1 MKNNME
7 KVERKYLAHFID
19 AAFGAEPTNYTRLGK
34 DLEEYNIDLNPDGE
48 EKSNILGESSYTIKG
63 YKPSGSVDT
72 YYAYDGEPLFE
83 QLAMVANE
91 RKTGSDCM
99 TTAVDVLVDSKGVV
113 IWAYRED
120 VVIVPQS
127 VGGDTGGVQIPFEIH
142 YNGNRV
148 KGTWDMSTKTF
159 TPDGEAAAANVE
171 QEQSEA

>member
-1 MKNNME
+1 ME
-7 KVERKYLAHFID
+7 KLERKYLAHFID
-19 AAFGAEPTNYTRLGK
+19 AGFGGDATNYTRLGK

-72 YYAYDGEPLFE
+72 YYAYEGEPLYE
-83 QLAMVANE
+83 QLAMIANE

-99 TTAVDVLVDSKGVV
+99 TTAVDVLLNASGTVA
-113 IWAYRED
+113 WAYRED

-127 VGGDTGGVQIPFEIH
+127 FGGDTGGVQIPFEVH

-148 KGTWDMSTKTF
+148 KGTWNMATKTF
-159 TPDGEAAAANVE
+159 TPDGTQAASTDEDA
-171 QEQSEA
+171 